1 MPPEDGRLE
10 RPKTGQSASVV
21 EGLSPEF
28 AAMIQGCFSKMD
40 NNGDGSITRTEAKR
54 FFRSFGGLC
63 ADAMFHAVDEDSDNT
78 ITLDEFLAY
87 WASVKRSGYTE
98 EDLLEEIGELFE
110 GNAWVQF
117 DKTNSESY
125 GYGGE

>member
-1 MPPEDGRLE
+1 MG
-10 RPKTGQSASVV
+10 SVV

-28 AAMIQGCFSKMD
+28 AEIIQSCFGRMD
-40 NNGDGSITRTEAKR
+40 KNGDGSITRVEAKN
-54 FFRSFGGLC
+54 FFKQFGGVC
-63 ADAMFHAVDEDSDNT
+63 ASAMFHAVDDDNDNT

-98 EDLLEEIGELFE
+98 QELLEEIGELLE

-117 DKTNSESY
+117 EKGNGESY
-125 GYGGE
+125 GYGY